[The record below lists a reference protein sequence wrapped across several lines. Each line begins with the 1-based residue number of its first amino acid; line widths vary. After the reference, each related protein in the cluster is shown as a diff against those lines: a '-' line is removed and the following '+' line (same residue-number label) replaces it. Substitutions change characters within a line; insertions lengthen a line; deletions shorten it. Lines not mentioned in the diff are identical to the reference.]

1 MEHSFIALT
10 ELFIDCLVNIIVIVP
25 NFTTVK
31 YSIAVR
37 TILLT
42 IPDQHYSFIKELV
55 SSIDYLQVT
64 ETGIDDPIPTAAEFA
79 EGMRSAVAEVK
90 EIKAGKKKGKSLEQF
105 LNEL

>member
-1 MEHSFIALT
+1 
-10 ELFIDCLVNIIVIVP
+10 
-25 NFTTVK
+25 VK
-31 YSIAVR
+31 

-79 EGMRSAVAEVK
+79 EGMRSAIAEVK